1 MDFLYVSGNHN
12 HTVRERAIYAVQLYI
27 YTGLSPTDLY
37 ESNGFPRPLPSAF
50 LVQLLIAPARG
61 YGSSAYQI
69 RYQIAELY
77 TFHIIFSEF
86 VVPAEHA
93 DCHS

>member
-1 MDFLYVSGNHN
+1 MF
-12 HTVRERAIYAVQLYI
+12 RERAIYAVQLYI

-77 TFHIIFSEF
+77 TFHIICS
-86 VVPAEHA
+86 
-93 DCHS
+93 